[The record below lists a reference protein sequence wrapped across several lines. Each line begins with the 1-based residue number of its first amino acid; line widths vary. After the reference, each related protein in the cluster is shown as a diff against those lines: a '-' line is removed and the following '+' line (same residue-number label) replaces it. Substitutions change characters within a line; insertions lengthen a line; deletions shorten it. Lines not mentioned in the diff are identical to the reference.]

1 MQMNENIFYGYIIKG
16 DLLNAMDYLQRCDDT
31 EALYTRYH
39 ALFAQEQYIQYNLPP
54 KLDGILKVYQQYYR
68 EAFFLRMDRDAAVR
82 ELQARLNALLRL
94 SKDTSTLDELEQKHL
109 PGIFQRDGYFFLGG
123 RTSGYYG
130 PYVWKTVETV
140 TYSVELPHGTQPYTI
155 KLLDG
160 FVTRS
165 WLDYLSFG
173 AVTPGGW
180 ADADGTINCIKA
192 SYDLSSEAFTVSL
205 LKHEAQHTRD
215 LAAYPNL
222 PSATLEYRAKLVELI
237 YSTQRNLLAQ
247 FAHEADPSD
256 STNGHGVAA
265 HRLCQRYAAM
275 LGHTDYASVP
285 IPQIQSIARTI
296 FDESNLTLRHEKLLT
311 LTE

>member
-1 MQMNENIFYGYIIKG
+1 MQMNADIFYGYIVKG
-16 DLLNAMDYLQRCDDT
+16 DLLSAMDHLQNCDDSA
-31 EALYTRYH
+31 ALYARYH
-39 ALFAQEQYIQYNLPP
+39 ALFAQEQYIQYDVPP
-54 KLDGILKVYQQYYR
+54 MLDRILNAYQQYYR
-68 EAFFLRMDRDAAVR
+68 DVFYLLMDKDAACSR
-82 ELQARLNALLRL
+82 LQARLIALLGL
-94 SKDTSTLDELEQKHL
+94 PTPAPTLDELEQSHL
-109 PGIFQRDGYFFLGG
+109 PGVFESEGFFFLGG
-123 RTSGYYG
+123 RTSGCYG
-130 PYVWKTVETV
+130 PYVWKTTETV
-140 TYSVELPHGTQPYTI
+140 SYSVELPDGVQPYTV

-160 FVTRS
+160 FITRS

-215 LAAYPNL
+215 LAAHPDL

-247 FAHEADPSD
+247 FSHEADPSD
-256 STNGHGVAA
+256 PANGHGMAA
-265 HRLCQRYAAM
+265 HRLCQQYATL

-285 IPQIQSIARTI
+285 IPQIQSIARTL
-296 FDESNLTLRHEKLLT
+296 FKESNLA
-311 LTE
+311 